1 VSPLSPPVVV
11 KDNGYG
17 ILTRKRGEILSVV
30 VEELERERDW
40 EDVRMSAYVREPM
53 DLGVYVREP
62 VPGQSEGLTAPLEL
76 EGRLPTP
83 LVEAPLAVTPR
94 PRSRDGYGRKVED
107 YGFS

>member
-1 VSPLSPPVVV
+1 VS
-11 KDNGYG
+11 DNGYG

-30 VEELERERDW
+30 VEEQERDW
-40 EDVRMSAYVREPM
+40 DDVRMS
-53 DLGVYVREP
+53 LHVREP
-62 VPGQSEGLTAPLEL
+62 VVGQSEGLVGPLEL

-94 PRSRDGYGRKVED
+94 ERKVED